1 MFQKNEKDKVQVRR
15 TKKKKKANFFP
26 LSRGESANRI

>member
-1 MFQKNEKDKVQVRR
+1 MFQKNEKDKS
-15 TKKKKKANFFP
+15 TGKKNPKKKKANLFP